1 MLLLFG
7 FSADLNAI
15 PGTGICQE
23 MPLHTLRKF
32 RKSECVWDPM
42 HIICNIK
49 EIIFPALSVSGI
61 AATIHRSRMA
71 TVIIQF
77 RPPRF
82 RATWNCGCE
91 GASRKKAI
99 VELRRRQM
107 KNALTMLFMAQGTP
121 LIYSGDEFCNTR
133 FGNNNPY
140 CQDNET
146 GWIKWN
152 RNGSGEEIFSYIKDL
167 IRLKS
172 STIAF
177 LRLAPS
183 QPQFH
188 VALQSSPSALFSPLA
203 SLCFFS

>member
-1 MLLLFG
+1 MAQGTPLIYSGDEFCNTRFGNNNPYCQDNETGWIKWNRNGSGEEIFSYIKDLIRLKKEHPILHCPNELKVLDYTGCGIDTDRTGSHLHMLLLFG

-82 RATWNCGCE
+82 RAMVGQIRIA
-91 GASRKKAI
+91 ASGIIQHFQFIRA
-99 VELRRRQM
+99 M
-107 KNALTMLFMAQGTP
+107 
-121 LIYSGDEFCNTR
+121 
-133 FGNNNPY
+133 
-140 CQDNET
+140 QD
-146 GWIKWN
+146 
-152 RNGSGEEIFSYIKDL
+152 RMF
-167 IRLKS
+167 
-172 STIAF
+172 F
-177 LRLAPS
+177 F
-183 QPQFH
+183 QPD
-188 VALQSSPSALFSPLA
+188 
-203 SLCFFS
+203 